1 MAEKI
6 KEEIILL
13 KNDLEIY
20 RKSIELNYE
29 CCVWVLQHIK

>member
-13 KNDLEIY
+13 KNDLAIY
-20 RKSIELNYE
+20 KAFILRMATK
-29 CCVWVLQHIK
+29 